1 MTQKRK
7 MKKNKFIPI
16 LSLLFFVSC
25 TSVSYFKVNV
35 ELSRK
40 ALFDINQFKEIIVT
54 DFFIKKEAESF
65 DLNQE
70 LVNYFTTQMKQN
82 FKPVVSSR
90 KISFPNEE
98 IFKDKAFWK
107 NILPDSQE
115 TALFTGTVDYTQ
127 EIRKAVVQ
135 TKKKNDETFSR
146 DKAIEERRFYTINL
160 NFYFIDAQTGEVL
173 YTQTFRETQG
183 YKNPKQT
190 GAFAFY
196 DLADTVKVKL
206 FNNVLGTATI
216 QQRYLIKD

>member
-1 MTQKRK
+1 